1 MEWTNALV
9 FPTLWLHAM
18 IAPDE
23 VGQGHCVADALDKVS
38 IKQGRKESQE
48 ETRCEGGAD
57 SIANAMT
64 ARKQKRHSP
73 ENCPC
78 WAVRSFEGGGE
89 GRPQSVPD
97 LSNVRCIP
105 AWGSPP
111 STFVG
116 FFLDESWSNVLR
128 GWHAVCIVVFAE
140 TTQSG
145 VIFPFVS

>member
-57 SIANAMT
+57 SIVNAMN

-78 WAVRSFEGGGE
+78 WAVRSFGGGGE
-89 GRPQSVPD
+89 GRPRSIPD
-97 LSNVRCIP
+97 FPNVCRIP
-105 AWGSPP
+105 ALGSPLDKI
-111 STFVG
+111 VG
-116 FFLDESWSNVLR
+116 FFLDESWPNVLR
-128 GWHAVCIVVFAE
+128 CWHAVCIIDFAE
-140 TTQSG
+140 ITLIR
-145 VIFPFVS
+145 V